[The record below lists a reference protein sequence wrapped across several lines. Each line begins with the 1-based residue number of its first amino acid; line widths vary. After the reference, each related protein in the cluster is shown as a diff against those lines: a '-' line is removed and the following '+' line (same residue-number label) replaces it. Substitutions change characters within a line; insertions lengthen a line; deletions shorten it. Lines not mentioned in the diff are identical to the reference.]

1 MKAALLGALSLSL
14 LGLTGCALNAPAY
27 SPRYE
32 TLDALKKA
40 PIDKMS
46 LGDFQPNTEGGVN
59 HITLRGSPLVA
70 PGSSYADYLE
80 SALRSDLNEMGFFD
94 PASPLRVDAT
104 LLKNDIDVSGFSTG
118 TGEIE
123 ARLRVARAGAQ
134 LLDKTYAATI
144 SFESS
149 FMGAVAI
156 PRGQAEYPNLVR
168 ALLQKIYADPAF
180 LQAVKKP

>member
-1 MKAALLGALSLSL
+1 MKTLAIAALSLA
-14 LGLTGCALNAPAY
+14 LTTLAGCAINAPAY

-32 TLDALKKA
+32 SLDALKRA
-40 PIDKMS
+40 PLDKMAV
-46 LGDFQPNTEGGVN
+46 GDFQPNGDGGVN
-59 HITLRGSPLVA
+59 RITLRGSPLVA
-70 PGSSYADYLE
+70 PSGSFADYLE
-80 SALRSDLNEMGFFD
+80 SALRADLREMGFYD
-94 PASPLRVDAT
+94 PASPLRIDAT
-104 LLKNDIDVSGFSTG
+104 LLKNDIDVSGLSTG

-123 ARLRVARAGAQ
+123 ARLSVVRAGAR

-168 ALLQKIYADPAF
+168 ALLQKVYADPEF
-180 LQAVKKP
+180 LNAVKKP